1 MAQRVA
7 TPQGT
12 KRRYPGFSSPPGLHA
27 EEPEARRPPYPP
39 PGSMGG
45 LQAPQVGVAVVTID
59 MFRDYQRQVAAS
71 FERQSNQLVAL
82 QGRVQAIE
90 GRIQSLEDAED
101 MAIDAVR
108 EIRDG
113 VIPRVEQH
121 HESLAALTEAATRQN
136 TILETLGT
144 LGQELRANQ
153 GRDAARPG
161 QLAWRPGPLGGAG
174 DQTKSTMEDL
184 KAQLTRSFASL
195 AEHDRRLGEN
205 DRHLAENNSRLG
217 THDRHLT
224 DLERRVGDH
233 DTRLAAHDRHLSDH
247 NTRLGAHDRGFVEN
261 NGRLG
266 SCEAHLRNH
275 DVCVAKHNERMG
287 TLDKVDEQLNGRITV
302 LEQRTDHG
310 LSPAQITAIMQNHQ
324 QRLES
329 LEQTLQRHIK
339 ASQETQTTKPSSPR
353 TRPHSASGETRT
365 LVCQEG
371 SESRSQ
377 PEQAGKAS
385 EKSQSSE
392 SPGKKTQKQNEEPD
406 HTSEL
411 KRLDENLDAIGKRL
425 APLEQRMNLV
435 EKEFEKLSQSTA
447 TPESMA
453 KDPTSEEEGQY
464 EILRHTNFQREEDLA
479 GLRSNEDSQL
489 LMQLYSEKDKCDDAC
504 YTVQR
509 ACVHMWSY
517 LLCRSRKDE
526 KLISDFWKR
535 EDWLNYPTIL
545 ELERNPLMPKGKYFP
560 RFVYEIG
567 EIFNRKVVTKY
578 SGRQATHRSTGYH
591 LVVDVTKPEKS
602 LWLIYRY
609 QEVSSDG
616 QSLKQSITYKQDHFW
631 HPFASVCEFD
641 IAMVFERFEDWK
653 GTDTPVGSFTISKKL
668 VRQTGSLVRPTFIE
682 PVLQEVKDEIRRSW
696 EASAPAPARAP
707 RR

>member
-1 MAQRVA
+1 MAQRVT
-7 TPQGT
+7 TPQGA

-27 EEPEARRPPYPP
+27 EEPESRRPPYPP

-59 MFRDYQRQVAAS
+59 MFREYQRQVATN
-71 FERQSNQLVAL
+71 FERQGSQIAL
-82 QGRVQAIE
+82 LQERVQSIE

-113 VIPRVEQH
+113 IIPRVEQNK
-121 HESLAALTEAATRQN
+121 ESLETLTVAVTRQN
-136 TILETLGT
+136 TIIDALGS
-144 LGQELRANQ
+144 LGQEFRANQ
-153 GRDAARPG
+153 SRDSARPS
-161 QLAWRPGPLGGAG
+161 QLAWRPGPLGGAS
-174 DQTKSTMEDL
+174 DQTKSAMDDL
-184 KAQLTRSFASL
+184 KAQLTRNFASL
-195 AEHDRRLGEN
+195 AEHDR
-205 DRHLAENNSRLG
+205 HLAENDARLG
-217 THDRHLT
+217 THERHLT
-224 DLERRVGDH
+224 DHERRRTI
-233 DTRLAAHDRHLSDH
+233 DTLGSTMRA
-247 NTRLGAHDRGFVEN
+247 LGAHEG
-261 NGRLG
+261 
-266 SCEAHLRNH
+266 HLRDH
-275 DVCVAKHNERMG
+275 DVCVAKHNDRMG
-287 TLDKVDEQLNGRITV
+287 ALDKVNEQLNTRVAV

-329 LEQTLQRHIK
+329 LEQTLQHHIK
-339 ASQETQTTKPSSPR
+339 VSRESQAAKPSNPPSQPHSGSGDTQTPVR
-353 TRPHSASGETRT
+353 QVA
-365 LVCQEG
+365 
-371 SESRSQ
+371 SESQSQ
-377 PEQAGKAS
+377 SDQQGKSS
-385 EKSQSSE
+385 EKTQNLE
-392 SPGKKTQKQNEEPD
+392 SPNKKIQKQQEETN

-411 KRLDENLDAIGKRL
+411 RRLGEHLDAIDKRIC
-425 APLEQRMNLV
+425 PLEQRMNLV
-435 EKEFEKLSQSTA
+435 EKECERLSQSAT
-447 TPESMA
+447 TPESIA

-464 EILRHTNFQREEDLA
+464 EILSQTNFQRQEDLA
-479 GLRSNEDSQL
+479 GLRINEDSQL
-489 LMQLYSEKDKCDDAC
+489 LMQLFSEKDKCEDAC

-526 KLISDFWKR
+526 RLISDFWKR
-535 EDWLNYPTIL
+535 DEWLNYPTII
-545 ELERNPLMPKGKYFP
+545 ELERNSSMQKGKYFP
-560 RFVYEIG
+560 RYVYEIG

-578 SGRQATHRSTGYH
+578 NGRQATHRSTGYH

-609 QEVSSDG
+609 EEVSGDG
-616 QSLKQSITYKQDHFW
+616 HSLKQSITYKQDNFW

-653 GTDTPVGSFTISKKL
+653 GTDTPVGSFMASKKL
-668 VRQTGSLVRPTFIE
+668 VRQTAALIRPTFIE

-696 EASAPAPARAP
+696 EASAKVGAL

>member
-1 MAQRVA
+1 
-7 TPQGT
+7 
-12 KRRYPGFSSPPGLHA
+12 
-27 EEPEARRPPYPP
+27 
-39 PGSMGG
+39 MGG

-59 MFRDYQRQVAAS
+59 MFREYQRQVAAN
-71 FERQSNQLVAL
+71 FERHNSQIALL

-108 EIRDG
+108 QIRDD
-113 VIPRVEQH
+113 VIPRVDQH
-121 HESLAALTEAATRQN
+121 HESLDTLTVAVTRQN
-136 TILETLGT
+136 TILEALGS
-144 LGQELRANQ
+144 LGQEFRANQ
-153 GRDAARPG
+153 GRDAVRPG
-161 QLAWRPGPLGGAG
+161 QLAWRPGPLGAVS
-174 DQTKSTMEDL
+174 DQTKNTMEDL

-205 DRHLAENNSRLG
+205 DARLG
-217 THDRHLT
+217 AHERHLT
-224 DLERRVGDH
+224 DHERRVGEH
-233 DTRLAAHDRHLSDH
+233 DTRLAAHDRHLV
-247 NTRLGAHDRGFVEN
+247 A
-261 NGRLG
+261 
-266 SCEAHLRNH
+266 CEAHLRDH
-275 DVCVAKHNERMG
+275 DVCVAKHNERLG
-287 TLDKVDEQLNGRITV
+287 TLDKADEQLNGRITV

-329 LEQTLQRHIK
+329 LEQTLQHHIK
-339 ASQETQTTKPSSPR
+339 VSQETQTAKPASPNGQPR
-353 TRPHSASGETRT
+353 SISGETRT
-365 LVCQEG
+365 LVYQAS
-371 SESRSQ
+371 SENRSQ
-377 PEQAGKAS
+377 LEQPGKAS
-385 EKSQSSE
+385 DKGQRSE
-392 SPGKKTQKQNEEPD
+392 SPGKSTQRQPD
-406 HTSEL
+406 EATHTSEL
-411 KRLDENLDAIGKRL
+411 KRLGEDLDAIDKRI
-425 APLEQRMNLV
+425 APLEQRMSLV
-435 EKEFEKLSQSTA
+435 EKEFEKLSQSAA
-447 TPESMA
+447 TPESMT
-453 KDPTSEEEGQY
+453 KDQTSEEEGQY
-464 EILRHTNFQREEDLA
+464 EILRHTNFQRQEDLA

-489 LMQLYSEKDKCDDAC
+489 LMQLFSEKDKCDDAC

-526 KLISDFWKR
+526 RLISDFWKR

-545 ELERNPLMPKGKYFP
+545 ELERNANMTKGKYYP

-616 QSLKQSITYKQDHFW
+616 QSLKQSITYKQDNFW
-631 HPFASVCEFD
+631 HPFASVGEFD

-653 GTDTPVGSFTISKKL
+653 GTDTPVGSFTVSKKL
-668 VRQTGSLVRPTFIE
+668 VRQTAGLIRPTFIE
-682 PVLQEVKDEIRRSW
+682 PVLQEVKERFV
-696 EASAPAPARAP
+696 EAGRPALRLRPARLGDNSRINLNKKIAEVTEP
-707 RR
+707 QGKLEGKNRVFRRLPTYLLYSQKRTV